1 MARRDSDALLTEPSA
16 GKEAPL
22 VLFVDDSPDARVTYG
37 EYLFGAGY
45 RVAVAA
51 DGNEA
56 LALAMSVI
64 PDLVLLDL
72 EMPGLDGWEAARLLK
87 SYWHT
92 CHVPIV
98 ALSGHH
104 DTASVTRAIS
114 AGCSRFVTKPC
125 ASEELERIIRLT
137 LRERAQQHGVV

>member
-1 MARRDSDALLTEPSA
+1 MTEPSA

-22 VLFVDDSPDARVTYG
+22 ILFVDDSLDARVTYG
-37 EYLFGAGY
+37 EYLFEAGY

-51 DGNEA
+51 DGNDA
-56 LALAMSVI
+56 LAVAISVI

-87 SYWHT
+87 SYLLT

-98 ALSGHH
+98 ALSGH
-104 DTASVTRAIS
+104 DDSASVTRAVS

-125 ASEELERIIRLT
+125 APEDLKRIIRLT
-137 LRERAQQHGVV
+137 LGEREQQQGVV

>member
-92 CHVPIV
+92 CQVPIV
-98 ALSGHH
+98 ALSGYH
-104 DTASVTRAIS
+104 DHASVARAIS